1 MSSDYNYDENGQ
13 FFPFFI
19 LTITGIITVPVTYS
33 LLRPSK
39 QLENTAPR
47 IPTDFKPEHVDI
59 IEGQR
64 LKQKR
69 RERKLKRGLSAVGGW
84 LVMFFMVYLIIV
96 TQRTAPK
103 VWDPHS
109 ILGVSL
115 SASEKQIKSH
125 YRKLSL
131 THHPDKVKLDVSKN
145 QTIEEVNDRW
155 VELTKAFKAL
165 TDEEI
170 RRNYLEYGHPDGK
183 QGFSIGIALPKF
195 IVAEGSGR
203 YVLGLYGLVLG
214 MLLPYLVGKWWYGQ
228 QRVTKEKV
236 LVSSAGKL
244 FKEYEDGVTDG
255 GMVGV
260 LSGGDEYQDFLAGD
274 RSEAGLAKIEQKVLK
289 EGDASPYAAGLS
301 VKDAKKLQD
310 LDEGVRR
317 KVLGLLWA
325 YLGRIELDD
334 PALNDG
340 AFRLEFISGYANP
353 SQKSMKLHQLDLS

>member
-19 LTITGIITVPVTYS
+19 LTITGLITVPVTYS
-33 LLRPSK
+33 LLKPSK

-47 IPTDFKPEHVDI
+47 IPSDFKPEHADLI
-59 IEGQR
+59 DGQR
-64 LKQKR
+64 RKQKR
-69 RERKLKRGLSAVGGW
+69 RERKLKRGLSAIGGW
-84 LVMFFMVYLIIV
+84 VIMAFMVYLILV

-109 ILGVSL
+109 ILGISL
-115 SASEKQIKSH
+115 TASEREVKRH
-125 YRKLSL
+125 FRKLSL
-131 THHPDKVKLDVSKN
+131 YKHPDKVKLDPTKN
-145 QTIEEVNDRW
+145 QTIESVNEEW
-155 VELTKAFKAL
+155 VDITKAFKAL

-244 FKEYEDGVTDG
+244 FKDYEEGVTAG
-255 GMVGV
+255 GLLGL
-260 LSGGDEYQDFLAGD
+260 LSTGDEYKDIFKGD
-274 RSEAGLAKIEQKVLK
+274 KSEAGLARLEQRILK
-289 EGDASPYAAGLS
+289 AGDSTPYAAGLS
-301 VKDAKKLQD
+301 AQDVKRFKQ
-310 LDEGVRR
+310 LDEGHRR
-317 KVLGLLWA
+317 KILGLLWA
-325 YLGRIELDD
+325 YIGRVELDEE
-334 PALNDG
+334 ALNDG
-340 AFRLEFISGYANP
+340 
-353 SQKSMKLHQLDLS
+353 KDDHLSRDYLP